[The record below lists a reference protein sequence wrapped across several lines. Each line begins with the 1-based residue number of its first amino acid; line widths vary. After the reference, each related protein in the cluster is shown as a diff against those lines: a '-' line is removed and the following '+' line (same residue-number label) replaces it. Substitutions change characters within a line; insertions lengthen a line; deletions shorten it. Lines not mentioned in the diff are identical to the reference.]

1 MSTRRSRVRSPGSAA
16 PAGDEPK
23 EGRKEYCREN
33 PPETADYRWRW
44 LYRAG
49 GAAALFGVAIIPI
62 QLLVFVVW
70 GQPDTAIG
78 WFALFEN
85 NPLHGLLAFELLFVV
100 NATFGIATTLALY
113 VALRRVS
120 ESLMAIALALG
131 LVEAVA
137 LIVARPAFEMLYLS
151 EQHAAATTDA
161 QRDLFLAAGETV
173 LATFHGTAFHISY
186 NLFSVYLL
194 MVSIVMLRSQIF
206 GRVTASAG
214 ILAAILNWGLYVPGI
229 GILLSVL
236 SVVPLAI
243 WNVLIASRLFRLG
256 RDVSEEVKLR
266 RS

>member
-33 PPETADYRWRW
+33 PSETADYRWRW

-49 GAAALFGVAIIPI
+49 GAAALFGVALIPI
-62 QLLVFVVW
+62 QLLVFVAW
-70 GQPDTAIG
+70 GQPVARAPGLRAIVRCQRYV
-78 WFALFEN
+78 WHRDNAR
-85 NPLHGLLAFELLFVV
+85 PLCRPQ
-100 NATFGIATTLALY
+100 TCQ
-113 VALRRVS
+113 RVS
-120 ESLMAIALALG
+120 HGHRPGLG
-131 LVEAVA
+131 LVDAVA

-194 MVSIVMLRSQIF
+194 MVSMSCCGARS
-206 GRVTASAG
+206 SAG
-214 ILAAILNWGLYVPGI
+214 
-229 GILLSVL
+229 
-236 SVVPLAI
+236 
-243 WNVLIASRLFRLG
+243 
-256 RDVSEEVKLR
+256 
-266 RS
+266 

>member
-62 QLLVFVVW
+62 QLLVFVAW

-120 ESLMAIALALG
+120 ESLMAIALASASWMRWPSSLRDRPSRCSTS
-131 LVEAVA
+131 
-137 LIVARPAFEMLYLS
+137 ARSTRPP
-151 EQHAAATTDA
+151 
-161 QRDLFLAAGETV
+161 QRMRRE
-173 LATFHGTAFHISY
+173 ICSW
-186 NLFSVYLL
+186 
-194 MVSIVMLRSQIF
+194 R
-206 GRVTASAG
+206 RV
-214 ILAAILNWGLYVPGI
+214 
-229 GILLSVL
+229 
-236 SVVPLAI
+236 
-243 WNVLIASRLFRLG
+243 
-256 RDVSEEVKLR
+256 R
-266 RS
+266 RSWPHFMAPLSTSATIYSVSTC